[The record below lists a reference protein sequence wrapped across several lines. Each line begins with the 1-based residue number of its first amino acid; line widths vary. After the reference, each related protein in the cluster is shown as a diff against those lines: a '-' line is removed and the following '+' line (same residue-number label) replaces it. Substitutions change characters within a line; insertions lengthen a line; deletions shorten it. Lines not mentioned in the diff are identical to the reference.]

1 MLQHLSVSN
10 YALINSLSIDFDNG
24 FTIITGETG
33 AGKSILLGALGFVL
47 GNRADSNILLDDTK
61 KCVVEAVF
69 SLNENDDSQYE
80 ISRLKFFFDEN
91 DIDYENECIIRR
103 ELTPQKKS
111 RSFINDTPVS
121 IQTLKELGNQLVDIH
136 SQHDSLLLCN
146 PEFQLELLD
155 EAAHNKILLSDYK
168 NTFSQYSK
176 AKNELNE
183 LRIKAHGN
191 IGEND
196 YLKFQ
201 YDELDKA
208 QLLDNE
214 YDELVQKIEILEN
227 QEEIKSLLGDSIELL
242 DNNDFSLLNQTNS
255 LIGNIDKLRK
265 FYQNLDTL
273 SERINSIKIEFKD
286 IYSDLTDLYDDSQ
299 YDSSSLEFLQQRY
312 DSIQHLMMKHHL
324 NDYSLLL
331 KLRDDIKHKLAE
343 FSNIDEIVSEKEK
356 EVKALENE
364 LFRMADELNKRRQ
377 EAKIHFEKDVTA
389 VIRQLAMPHG
399 VFEIRCDKTKDL
411 TSNGTDTVM
420 FMFSA
425 NKGFSPDNM
434 AKAASGGELSRLML
448 AIKSVAANNNYIPTL
463 IFDEIDTGVSGE
475 VASKLGD
482 IMRSMGTK
490 LQIISITHLPQV
502 ASKAKQHFFVYKDE
516 SNDKTFSNIRKLS
529 QQERIV
535 EIAKMLSND
544 EISSEALK
552 TAEVLLTQ

>member
-183 LRIKAHGN
+183 LRIKAHDN

>member
-183 LRIKAHGN
+183 LRIKAHDN

-364 LFRMADELNKRRQ
+364 LFRMAYELNKRRQ

-411 TSNGTDTVM
+411 TSNGTDAVM

>member
-1 MLQHLSVSN
+1 M
-10 YALINSLSIDFDNG
+10 
-24 FTIITGETG
+24 
-33 AGKSILLGALGFVL
+33 
-47 GNRADSNILLDDTK
+47 
-61 KCVVEAVF
+61 
-69 SLNENDDSQYE
+69 
-80 ISRLKFFFDEN
+80 
-91 DIDYENECIIRR
+91 
-103 ELTPQKKS
+103 
-111 RSFINDTPVS
+111 
-121 IQTLKELGNQLVDIH
+121 
-136 SQHDSLLLCN
+136 
-146 PEFQLELLD
+146 
-155 EAAHNKILLSDYK
+155 
-168 NTFSQYSK
+168 
-176 AKNELNE
+176 
-183 LRIKAHGN
+183 
-191 IGEND
+191 
-196 YLKFQ
+196 
-201 YDELDKA
+201 
-208 QLLDNE
+208 
-214 YDELVQKIEILEN
+214 
-227 QEEIKSLLGDSIELL
+227 LGDSIELL

>member
-183 LRIKAHGN
+183 LRIKAHDN

-242 DNNDFSLLNQTNS
+242 DNNDFSLLNKTNS

-411 TSNGTDTVM
+411 TSNGTDAVM

>member
-183 LRIKAHGN
+183 LRIKAHDN

-343 FSNIDEIVSEKEK
+343 FSYIDEIVSEKEK

-411 TSNGTDTVM
+411 TSNGTDAVM

-434 AKAASGGELSRLML
+434 VKAASGGELSRLML

>member
-121 IQTLKELGNQLVDIH
+121 IQILKELGNQLVDIH

-183 LRIKAHGN
+183 LRIKAHDN

-265 FYQNLDTL
+265 FYHK
-273 SERINSIKIEFKD
+273 SIGISK
-286 IYSDLTDLYDDSQ
+286 
-299 YDSSSLEFLQQRY
+299 
-312 DSIQHLMMKHHL
+312 
-324 NDYSLLL
+324 
-331 KLRDDIKHKLAE
+331 
-343 FSNIDEIVSEKEK
+343 
-356 EVKALENE
+356 
-364 LFRMADELNKRRQ
+364 
-377 EAKIHFEKDVTA
+377 
-389 VIRQLAMPHG
+389 
-399 VFEIRCDKTKDL
+399 
-411 TSNGTDTVM
+411 
-420 FMFSA
+420 
-425 NKGFSPDNM
+425 
-434 AKAASGGELSRLML
+434 
-448 AIKSVAANNNYIPTL
+448 IPT
-463 IFDEIDTGVSGE
+463 
-475 VASKLGD
+475 SKVYRIYCLFC
-482 IMRSMGTK
+482 
-490 LQIISITHLPQV
+490 LQTV
-502 ASKAKQHFFVYKDE
+502 
-516 SNDKTFSNIRKLS
+516 
-529 QQERIV
+529 
-535 EIAKMLSND
+535 
-544 EISSEALK
+544 
-552 TAEVLLTQ
+552 

>member
-176 AKNELNE
+176 AKHELNE
-183 LRIKAHGN
+183 LRIKAHDN

-411 TSNGTDTVM
+411 TSNGTDAVM

>member
-183 LRIKAHGN
+183 LCIKAHDN

-389 VIRQLAMPHG
+389 VIRQLALPHG

-411 TSNGTDTVM
+411 TSNGTDAVM

>member
-183 LRIKAHGN
+183 LRIKAHDN

-411 TSNGTDTVM
+411 TSNGTDAVM

>member
-146 PEFQLELLD
+146 PEFQLKLLD

-183 LRIKAHGN
+183 LRIKAHDN

-208 QLLDNE
+208 QLFDNE

-411 TSNGTDTVM
+411 TSNGTDAVM